1 MPINSGLWVKTVTTT
16 KPPAYALNTLKEN
29 PMKKW
34 LFISLLPLIGA
45 CTSPVALTGPD
56 AAPTG
61 AGTLNLTWLASNS
74 MEVVLDG
81 QRYVGEWTSIRCST
95 DACRGVYRN
104 VPRIHRRHIRQGQA
118 ELVAQDGAR
127 MTCEW
132 VSHLPEV
139 QGTCTTQD
147 GRKFLLEAK
156 GAKPHQGA
164 GDH

>member
-1 MPINSGLWVKTVTTT
+1 
-16 KPPAYALNTLKEN
+16 
-29 PMKKW
+29 MKNW
-34 LFISLLPLIGA
+34 LLVFLLPLISA
-45 CTSPVALTGPD
+45 CATPVGLTGPD
-56 AAPTG
+56 APTSS
-61 AGTLNLTWLASNS
+61 AGTLNLAWLAPNS

-81 QRYVGEWTSIRCST
+81 QRYEGEWTSSRCYT

-139 QGTCTTQD
+139 QGSCTTQD

-156 GAKPHQGA
+156 GAKPHQAAGA
-164 GDH
+164 L

>member
-1 MPINSGLWVKTVTTT
+1 
-16 KPPAYALNTLKEN
+16 
-29 PMKKW
+29 MKKW
-34 LFISLLPLIGA
+34 LLITLLPLFGA
-45 CTSPVALTGPD
+45 CTTPGALTGPEAD
-56 AAPTG
+56 TPG
-61 AGTLNLTWLASNS
+61 ASPLNVTWLPANS

-81 QRYVGEWTSIRCST
+81 QRYVGTWTSFICST

-104 VPRIHRRHIRQGQA
+104 VPRTHRRHIRQGQA

-139 QGTCTTQD
+139 HGTCTTQD
-147 GRKFLLEAK
+147 GRKFPLEAK